1 MSDPIPVKVQWP
13 AKALSSEGDDL
24 APALRSLLEDLRLL
38 ETKTDEK
45 EGVGPLK
52 TPQSLQ
58 VLTAGATTLTKLY
71 TGLATLV
78 GGGGAL
84 VAGIYAF
91 WKSLDPPVAG
101 QPDQSFKQAAL
112 MIAVAVLGSAVVI
125 AVSLMVRGDV
135 CARAEAHAAAYAARA
150 SVAASF
156 LRTVE
161 AALPKSPS
169 VTPYYVK
176 KRDSWKPVDSFEWDN
191 GIVAVTNGDKIPVR
205 EISGL
210 LRTDELEANS

>member
-1 MSDPIPVKVQWP
+1 MFFESGSACPIQFQSRCNGR
-13 AKALSSEGDDL
+13 AKTLSSEGDDL
-24 APALRSLLEDLRLL
+24 APALRSLLENLRLL

-91 WKSLDPPVAG
+91 WKSLDP
-101 QPDQSFKQAAL
+101 
-112 MIAVAVLGSAVVI
+112 
-125 AVSLMVRGDV
+125 R
-135 CARAEAHAAAYAARA
+135 
-150 SVAASF
+150 
-156 LRTVE
+156 
-161 AALPKSPS
+161 
-169 VTPYYVK
+169 
-176 KRDSWKPVDSFEWDN
+176 
-191 GIVAVTNGDKIPVR
+191 
-205 EISGL
+205 
-210 LRTDELEANS
+210 